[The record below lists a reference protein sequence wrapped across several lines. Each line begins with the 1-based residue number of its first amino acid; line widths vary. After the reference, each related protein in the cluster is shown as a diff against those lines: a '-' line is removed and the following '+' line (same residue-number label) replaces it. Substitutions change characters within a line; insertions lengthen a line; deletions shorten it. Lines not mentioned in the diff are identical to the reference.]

1 MQCNATVRNL
11 KPSWGQNLLVLP
23 TGSQPKYVDTT
34 MALEYSWIILN
45 GRKKKKKI
53 KWLLYV
59 FLLLLHMKNFTSKN
73 YGNAP
78 SEIEG

>member
-45 GRKKKKKI
+45 GRKKKKKDKMTSI
-53 KWLLYV
+53 CV
-59 FLLLLHMKNFTSKN
+59 SFTFTHEKF
-73 YGNAP
+73 YLK
-78 SEIEG
+78 ELW